1 MPAIFINE
9 MIFSKIT
16 IYLLLKQS
24 INSIDLVVNDWS
36 INYRPRIGQQTFRG
50 MTVVAYL
57 ISLAEMK

>member
-1 MPAIFINE
+1 

-36 INYRPRIGQQTFRG
+36 INYRPRIGQQTFLG